1 MASLKDIKR
10 KIKSVKGTQKTTHA
24 MKLVSSAKLKRAE
37 ELAKRSKMYAQ
48 KITEM
53 IDEIALQIS
62 KHNDVSD
69 NIYFRNVE
77 NPKTVDIVF
86 VTADKGLCGGFN
98 SQTIKAVNG
107 MMEEY
112 EAQGATVRL
121 RAIGKKGIAY
131 YRFNKREMIDEI
143 EGLSASPSYADA
155 AKFIRSCVDDYI
167 QGKTDKVVVV
177 HNGYVNMITQEIRVD
192 NLVPVD
198 PSTLPEGQ
206 GNSSSELELEP
217 DDDDT
222 LLEALLHRYLE
233 YVMYY
238 ALIDSLAA
246 EHGARMQ
253 AMDSATTNA
262 KEMVKSLSIQ
272 YNKARQEAI
281 TTELIEIISGVESLK

>member
-10 KIKSVKGTQKTTHA
+10 KIKSVKGTGKTTRA

-37 ELAKRSKMYAQ
+37 ELAKRSKVYAQ

-53 IDEIALQIS
+53 IDEIAVNIA
-62 KHNDVSD
+62 KHEKSLD
-69 NIYFRNVE
+69 NRFFKSVE
-77 NPKTVDIVF
+77 NPKRVDIVF

-98 SQTIKAVNG
+98 SQTIKKVNQLRQ
-107 MMEEY
+107 EY
-112 EAQGATVRL
+112 EAQGATVRM

-131 YRFNKREMIDEI
+131 YKFNRVEMIDEV
-143 EGLSASPSYADA
+143 EGLSSTPDYQKA
-155 AKFIRSCVDDYI
+155 AAFINECIMDYLAE
-167 QGKTDKVVVV
+167 KTDKVVIV
-177 HNGYVNMITQEIRVD
+177 HNGYVNMITQEIRIDEV
-192 NLVPVD
+192 LPVD
-198 PSTLPEGQ
+198 ASRIEEKTPTG
-206 GNSSSELELEP
+206 SELELEP

-222 LLEALLHRYLE
+222 LLEALVKRYIE

-253 AMDSATTNA
+253 AMDTATNNA
-262 KEMVKSLSIQ
+262 NDMVKSLTVA

-281 TTELIEIISGVESLK
+281 TTELIEIISGVESMK